1 MSYDDKI
8 KTQLQYKEH
17 GDFFDD
23 YFSIRKTAFL
33 LLSKSITN
41 PKMIPDLYENVITLI
56 DFTSNYIADIS
67 EIDTIVKEIDAL
79 MFKKK
84 EKDALIKFRELLRLI
99 NKKHE
104 ESDVLPQKNVE
115 DANSKFWR
123 NEESKAM
130 KEMKKAFFDV
140 FMKK

>member
-1 MSYDDKI
+1 MGNEDKI

-23 YFSIRKTAFL
+23 YFRIRKTAFI
-33 LLSKSITN
+33 LLSKSITK
-41 PKMIPDLYENVITLI
+41 PSLISDLYENVITLI

-67 EIDTIVKEIDAL
+67 EIDDMVKEIDILMKQRNNKKAL
-79 MFKKK
+79 
-84 EKDALIKFRELLRLI
+84 EKFRQILRLI
-99 NKKHE
+99 NHKHE

-115 DANSKFWR
+115 DTNQKFWR
-123 NEESKAM
+123 TEESKAM
-130 KEMKKAFFDV
+130 KEMKKAYYDV

>member
-1 MSYDDKI
+1 MNYEEKI

-23 YFSIRKTAFL
+23 YFRIRRTAFI
-33 LLSKSITN
+33 LLSKSITDN
-41 PKMIPDLYENVITLI
+41 KQIHNLYENVLTLI

-67 EIDTIVKEIDAL
+67 DIDNIVKEIYDL
-79 MFKKK
+79 MHKKNT
-84 EKDALIKFRELLRLI
+84 KDAFTKFRELLRLI

-115 DANSKFWR
+115 DVNKRFWR
-123 NEESKAM
+123 DEESRAM